1 MASISVCMIVKN
13 EEQVLE
19 RCLNSLVGIP
29 DEIVIVDTGST
40 DRTKEIAKRYT
51 QKVFD
56 FTWVED
62 FAAARNFS
70 LSKAGC
76 DYIYVADAD
85 EVLDQENRTRFL
97 KLKQALLPEIEV
109 VEIGYSH
116 QFAFNTTENFAMEYR
131 PKLFRRLRAFQFTD
145 PIHEVLRTD
154 PVIFRSNVI
163 VHHCPT
169 SDHGGRDLAI
179 FAKKVQKGE
188 AFSSRLEMMYAR
200 ELLIAGKKEDFEK
213 AKPYFAMVMG
223 EPASGREALRRAAV
237 ILAYAAVYE
246 KDAAG
251 LLAYAAPELVGAPPA
266 EMCCAMGQYFYEA
279 GDVARAADWYSA
291 ALSGAEP
298 ELIAASVGRV
308 PLEGLAA
315 CYEAAGETEKAKEF
329 WQQAQDWTPEMLL
342 G

>member
-40 DRTKEIAKRYT
+40 DKTKEIARRYT
-51 QKVFD
+51 HKVFD
-56 FTWVED
+56 FPWVED

-76 DYIYVADAD
+76 EYIYVADAD
-85 EVLDQENRTRFL
+85 EVLDGENRTRFL

-131 PKLFRRLRAFQFTD
+131 PKLFRRHRMFQFID

-169 SDHGGRDLAI
+169 SDHGGRDLEI

-213 AKPYFAMVMG
+213 AKPYFEMIMTNA
-223 EPASGREALRRAAV
+223 ASGREALRRAAV
-237 ILAYAAVYE
+237 VLAYSAAYVR
-246 KDAAG
+246 DAAG
-251 LLAYAAPELVGAPPA
+251 LLAYAAPELVGTPPA
-266 EMCCAMGQYFYEA
+266 EMCCAMGMYFYET
-279 GDVARAADWYSA
+279 GEIARAADWYSA

-308 PLEGLAA
+308 PLQGLAL
-315 CYEAAGETEKAKEF
+315 CYEATGDFDKAKQLQ
-329 WQQAQDWTPEMLL
+329 QQAQEWTPEMLL